1 MHSAH
6 RMTTMAKAT
15 ISTAEYLAIE
25 YETYKSKLP
34 ELVRHE
40 GKFVLIQGPD
50 VVGIFA
56 SYEEALTAG
65 YEKFGLDKPFFV
77 KQISSVEIPVYLR

>member
-1 MHSAH
+1 
-6 RMTTMAKAT
+6 MAKAT
-15 ISTAEYLAIE
+15 LATAEFLAKE

-40 GKFVLIQGPD
+40 GKFVLIQGTD

-65 YEKFGLDKPFFV
+65 YQKFGPEAPFFV
-77 KQISSVEIPVYLR
+77 KKISSVEIPIYLR